1 MYLPAFLLLL
11 GVTASSCTTTPSTTT
26 TTTATTSDRT
36 TPDWQSESCRYYCIY
51 RRPYCCDDGS
61 LPVPRDHE
69 VHSTLDCPPENDQI
83 CKSTG
88 IFLNGTVPAMV
99 LAKGDPKKQV
109 WCASDGYC
117 REDQRCCPS
126 PCVRRHLCM
135 AGLGREL
142 PQEILLPELE
152 VEEEEELYLP
162 EE

>member
-1 MYLPAFLLLL
+1 M
-11 GVTASSCTTTPSTTT
+11 TA
-26 TTTATTSDRT
+26 
-36 TPDWQSESCRYYCIY
+36 PDWQQESCRYYCIY
-51 RRPYCCDDGS
+51 KRPYCCDDGS

-69 VHSTLDCPPENDQI
+69 LHSTLDCPPEDDQI

-88 IFLNGTVPAMV
+88 IFLNGTAPAVV
-99 LAKGDPKKQV
+99 LAKGNPKKQV

-117 REDQRCCPS
+117 QEDQRCCPS

-135 AGLGREL
+135 AGLAREL
-142 PQEILLPELE
+142 PQEILLPELD